1 MIVLQGKPMVC
12 IFDLSSSAT
21 LQILASRIVVA
32 VGGLNGVN
40 LTGYQMGAVMIM
52 AVESSSHLAI
62 NHI

>member
-1 MIVLQGKPMVC
+1 MIVLQGKPMVY
-12 IFDLSSSAT
+12 IFALSSSTT

-52 AVESSSHLAI
+52 EVEYSSHLATNLI
-62 NHI
+62 